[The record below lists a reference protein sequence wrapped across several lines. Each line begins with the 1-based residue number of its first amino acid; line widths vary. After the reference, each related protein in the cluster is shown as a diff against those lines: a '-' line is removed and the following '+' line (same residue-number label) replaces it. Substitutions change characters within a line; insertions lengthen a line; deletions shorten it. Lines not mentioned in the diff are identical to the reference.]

1 MRYIVCVSHLPTALI
16 LALFLGGGEGTAEGE
31 AGGGRAGGEPAAVR
45 ASPGGRGAARARR
58 GVAGLSILGDFARA
72 MLNAGGSRIRCVRVW
87 VPSIAVKCLWQGGV
101 ICIRPATG

>member
-1 MRYIVCVSHLPTALI
+1 MSHLSTALV
-16 LALFLGGGEGTAEGE
+16 LAIFLGGGEGEAQGE
-31 AGGGRAGGEPAAVR
+31 AGGGGTGGEPAAVR
-45 ASPGGRGAARARR
+45 APLGGRKS